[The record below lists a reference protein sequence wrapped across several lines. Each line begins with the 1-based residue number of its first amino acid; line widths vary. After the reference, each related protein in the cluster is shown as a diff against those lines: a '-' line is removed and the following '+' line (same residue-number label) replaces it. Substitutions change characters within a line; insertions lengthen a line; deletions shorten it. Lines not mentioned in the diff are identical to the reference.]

1 MSPRKKLRFEYY
13 ETHNE
18 CEFINFLHTLP
29 ILDQAKILATIQNI
43 EEQGILVA
51 SRMQWVKKIE
61 KDFYEIRV
69 KRGSNIQR
77 VIYFHIFGNRYL
89 ITHGFTKKSTKTPIK
104 EIVRAKAIREKYE
117 KCLREKENKS

>member
-1 MSPRKKLRFEYY
+1 
-13 ETHNE
+13 
-18 CEFINFLHTLP
+18 
-29 ILDQAKILATIQNI
+29 
-43 EEQGILVA
+43 
-51 SRMQWVKKIE
+51 MQWVKKIE